1 MFSRTSSRVTKFEIR
16 SLILHVFEFQNSFRT
31 TWNWSGLIL
40 ISWQQKCSRFI
51 IRISIPTFV
60 TPLDVLPQTI
70 TLRCLIEGHA
80 RLFISESLSSLPDVF
95 HVIYVITEKLSTLL
109 TVFHVLNKKIG
120 QTCPF
125 IRHLRVFR
133 IGDFIIVHT
142 LSIELIEQGGIIV
155 SALLFALWL
164 YLWTAAT
171 RSMSF
176 HGLPSSLDK
185 TS

>member
-1 MFSRTSSRVTKFEIR
+1 MGLF
-16 SLILHVFEFQNSFRT
+16 
-31 TWNWSGLIL
+31 WSVYNK
-40 ISWQQKCSRFI
+40 KCSRFI
-51 IRISIPTFV
+51 IQISISTFV

-70 TLRCLIEGHA
+70 TLRWWSA

-109 TVFHVLNKKIG
+109 TVFHVINKKIG